1 MQKSLSISHRG
12 TNAPSSPVRKL
23 VPLAEA
29 AKAKGIKVY
38 HVNIGD
44 PDFEAPVQILD
55 TLKEITATTKR
66 VPYANSKGLK
76 QTVMAWQKYYSDIG
90 IRLNETDFLVT
101 NGGSEGLLMVA
112 ATLLDPGDEFIV
124 FEPFYANYV
133 SYANFVSAKVV
144 PVALDSSNG
153 YHLPSKEEIVKKIT
167 PKTKALFFINPNN
180 PTGTVFTKEE
190 IRMLLD
196 IAVEHNLF
204 LVSDETY
211 LGMTFDNTKSLS
223 VLHVAEGKERDNCI
237 IVDSVSKKLNMCGA
251 RVGVVV
257 SPNAEVMDAVFRF
270 AQGRLSVPYIEQEM
284 VSPMLSDCLDYVEW
298 LAKQY
303 ESRRNAFL
311 STLEE
316 ELSIKIHKPEGAFY
330 AMVQLPVD
338 DIEAFAK
345 WLLTDFQDN
354 NETVMVAPGP
364 GFYATAGKGKNEA
377 RVAYVLNEKDL
388 VRAAYL
394 LSLAVKEYTAKK

>member
-1 MQKSLSISHRG
+1 MQKRLSISNRG
-12 TNAPSSPVRKL
+12 HNAPPSPVRKL
-23 VPLAEA
+23 VPFAES
-29 AKAKGIKVY
+29 AKVRGIKVY

-44 PDFEAPVQILD
+44 PDFEAPKEILN
-55 TLKEITATTKR
+55 TLKNITQMTKR

-76 QTVMAWQKYYSDIG
+76 QTVESWKTYYADIG
-90 IRLNETDFLVT
+90 IVLKENDFLIT

-112 ATLLDPGDEFIV
+112 AALLDPGEEFIV
-124 FEPFYANYV
+124 FEPFYANYLA
-133 SYANFVSAKVV
+133 YANFVSAKVV
-144 PVALDSSNG
+144 PVALDPKNG
-153 YHLPSKEEIVKKIT
+153 YHLPSKNEIVKKIT
-167 PKTKALFFINPNN
+167 SKTKALFFINPNN
-180 PTGTVFTKEE
+180 PSGTVFTKDE

-196 IAVEHNLF
+196 VAVEHNLF

-211 LGMTFDNTKSLS
+211 LGMTFDKTKSYS
-223 VLHVAEGKERDNCI
+223 VLHVAKENEKNHCI
-237 IVDSVSKKLNMCGA
+237 VVDSVSKKLNMCGA

-257 SPNAEVMDAVFRF
+257 STNSEVMDSVFRF

-284 VSPMLSDCLDYVEW
+284 VAPMLSDCLEYVAW

-303 ESRRNAFL
+303 EARRNAFL
-311 STLEE
+311 ATLEKK
-316 ELSIKIHKPEGAFY
+316 LGTKIHKPEGAFY

-338 DIEAFAK
+338 DIEEFAK

-364 GFYATAGKGKNEA
+364 GFYATAGKGMNEA

-388 VRAAYL
+388 ERAAEL
-394 LSLAVKEYTAKK
+394 LALAVKKYTSKK

>member
-1 MQKSLSISHRG
+1 MQKKLSISTRG
-12 TNAPSSPVRKL
+12 FNAPPSPVRKL
-23 VPLAEA
+23 VPFAEQ

-44 PDFEAPVQILD
+44 PDFEAPKQILE
-55 TLKEITATTKR
+55 TLKEITSKTKR

-76 QTVMAWQKYYSDIG
+76 QAVLAWQKYYSDIR
-90 IRLNETDFLVT
+90 IQLDENDFLVT

-133 SYANFVSAKVV
+133 SYANFVSAKVI
-144 PVALDSSNG
+144 PVALDPKNG
-153 YHLPSKEEIVKKIT
+153 YHLPSKKEIVKKIT
-167 PKTKALFFINPNN
+167 PKTRALFFINPNN
-180 PTGTVFTKEE
+180 PSGTVFSKEE

-196 IAVEHNLF
+196 IAVQHNLF

-211 LGMTFDNTKSLS
+211 LGMTFDKTKSYS
-223 VLHVAEGKERDNCI
+223 VLHVATGKEKNHCI
-237 IVDSVSKKLNMCGA
+237 VIDSVSKKLNMCGA

-257 SPNAEVMDAVFRF
+257 SPNTEVMDAVFRF

-284 VSPMLSDCLDYVEW
+284 ISPMLSNCLDYVAW

-303 ESRRNAFL
+303 EGRRNAFL

-316 ELSIKIHKPEGAFY
+316 KLNIKIHKPEGAFY

-338 DIEAFAK
+338 DIEDFAK

-388 VRAAYL
+388 VRAAEL
-394 LSLAVKEYTAKK
+394 LALAVKKYTSKK